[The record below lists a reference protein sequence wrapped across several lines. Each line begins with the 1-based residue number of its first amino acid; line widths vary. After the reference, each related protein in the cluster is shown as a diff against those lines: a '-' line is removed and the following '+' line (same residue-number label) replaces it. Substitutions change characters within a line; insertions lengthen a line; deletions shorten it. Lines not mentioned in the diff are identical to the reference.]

1 MERQFVEL
9 KSLQATSV
17 KPMAEQLDNSE
28 KQAPKTDQSA
38 DLSKD
43 TNNPSKASDGSK
55 SKSVQKFKIP
65 KIGFPKL
72 AMPKIGFP
80 KFRFDRL
87 VAKKR
92 NFLWLWLLII
102 LASYTCMGYFLS
114 ILMTI
119 PSRKNLA
126 IAGFAIVALLPMIT
140 AFADYALMKWG
151 YLISGLL
158 IVGGLLFLL
167 KLKFYFIV
175 LAFMSWIG
183 ITAIAFVGESLL
195 KQKHKFLIAI
205 IILTIPCLMGLGIG
219 WQIWKLAT
227 QWS

>member
-1 MERQFVEL
+1 MEKLLHE
-9 KSLQATSV
+9 
-17 KPMAEQLDNSE
+17 PMADQSDNSE
-28 KQAPKTDQSA
+28 NQPTKENQPKDKNESA
-38 DLSKD
+38 NSV
-43 TNNPSKASDGSK
+43 GSK
-55 SKSVQKFKIP
+55 SKSVKKFKIP
-65 KIGFPKL
+65 KIGLPKL
-72 AMPKIGFP
+72 AMPKVGFP
-80 KFRFDRL
+80 KFRFDQL

-126 IAGFAIVALLPMIT
+126 IAGFTIVALLPTIT

-151 YLISGLL
+151 YFLSGLL
-158 IVGGLLFLL
+158 IVGGLWFLVR
-167 KLKFYFIV
+167 LKFYFMV

-195 KQKHKFLIAI
+195 KKNHKFIVAI

-219 WQIWKLAT
+219 WQIWKWAT